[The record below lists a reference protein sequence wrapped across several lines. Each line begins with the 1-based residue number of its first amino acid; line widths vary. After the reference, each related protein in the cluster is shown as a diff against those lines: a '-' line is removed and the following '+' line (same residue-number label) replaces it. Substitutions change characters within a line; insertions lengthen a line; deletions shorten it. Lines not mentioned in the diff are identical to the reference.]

1 MEARLLKLDAP
12 ALNEDWSVH
21 DDLGLSFDD
30 EIIAALPTDGG
41 TKAASWKGEREWTA
55 AIAIVET
62 ACQTLKQ
69 KDDEIRGLQSQ
80 IEQQRVAAREEVNL
94 LNAQIATAHRNVE
107 RALLETERA
116 TKRAI
121 EAENWLRRMSD
132 ALRNGFGP
140 KTRDVASNPTTLR
153 KPASEKRALSAA
165 L

>member
-1 MEARLLKLDAP
+1 LLKLDAP
-12 ALNEDWSVH
+12 ALNDDWSLG

-30 EIIAALPTDGG
+30 EIIAALPTDGA
-41 TKAASWKGEREWTA
+41 TKAISSKGEREWAA
-55 AIAIVET
+55 AIAIVES
-62 ACQTLKQ
+62 ASQTLKQ

-107 RALLETERA
+107 RAILETERA
-116 TKRAI
+116 TKRAF

-132 ALRNGFGP
+132 ALRTGFGP
-140 KTRDVASNPTTLR
+140 KTRDAAMSPTTIR
-153 KPASEKRALSAA
+153 KPSAAPEKRALSAA